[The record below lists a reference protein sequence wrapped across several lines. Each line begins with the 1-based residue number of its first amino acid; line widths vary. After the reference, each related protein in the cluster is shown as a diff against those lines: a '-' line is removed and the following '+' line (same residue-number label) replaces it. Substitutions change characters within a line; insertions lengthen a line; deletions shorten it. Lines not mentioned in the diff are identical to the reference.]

1 MEIYI
6 LIAALLA
13 LFQIWLIPMAINFKN
28 LPWMMSTRD
37 ETIEESILLKRA
49 QRASKNLQESLPVF
63 FALILLAIY
72 SKEDVSMYACWWL
85 ILRVAHGATYLVGIP
100 YVRTIAFIGSIYCLI
115 MMGVCLL

>member
-37 ETIEESILLKRA
+37 EIIEESILLKRA

-72 SKEDVSMYACWWL
+72 SKENVSMYACWWL

-100 YVRTIAFIGSIYCLI
+100 YKRTIAFIGSLYCLI

>member
-72 SKEDVSMYACWWL
+72 SKENVSMYACWWL
-85 ILRVAHGATYLVGIP
+85 ILRGIHGLVYLTSLP
-100 YVRTIAFIGSIYCLI
+100 YVRTVAYIGSIYCLV
-115 MMGVCLL
+115 MMGVCLI

>member
-6 LIAALLA
+6 LMASLLA

-37 ETIEESILLKRA
+37 EIIEESILLKRA

-72 SKEDVSMYACWWL
+72 SKENVSMYACWWL

-100 YVRTIAFIGSIYCLI
+100 YIRTIAFIGSIYCLI

>member
-49 QRASKNLQESLPVF
+49 QRASNLHFTHVL
-63 FALILLAIY
+63 LILFTRFSNFL
-72 SKEDVSMYACWWL
+72 
-85 ILRVAHGATYLVGIP
+85 T
-100 YVRTIAFIGSIYCLI
+100 RTAFHYRSNAFY
-115 MMGVCLL
+115 